1 MTVAK
6 RIAVSADQIAW
17 YTLPGSSGEWNDE
30 AEQIDD
36 TIFGHTFTST
46 QPGLITWTANAQAF
60 YKGFAGYVA
69 SIKAQ
74 GTATQ
79 MTDEPLANVPGSP
92 LIYAVVDATKNVWDY
107 TKPLVVNV
115 GGQPVNPSDIES
127 IDWLFGRVVFDD
139 NYVVGGPVTVT
150 GSYLPMTEVAR
161 ANSFTLT
168 QTAETVDHTD
178 YAIAHANDGY
188 RVFYPGLRTISLELG
203 GFYDADD
210 AVWEILEGRQEAV
223 IEINPDGSGMSL
235 ARGIFK
241 LVTRNQSGDVGAL
254 EEQTRT
260 FNLSVPEGMDI
271 IFNWVHDIDTTLS
284 PAVRILLDAYITQS
298 RPWVSYEPEGPNEL
312 VFRGQAVLTDV
323 SLSSSLD
330 AMNEF
335 TANFQGSD
343 KPVRGGVSS

>member
-6 RIAVSADQIAW
+6 RVAISADGNAW
-17 YTLPGSSGEWNDE
+17 YTLPGSTGEWNDE

-36 TIFGHTFTST
+36 TIFGQTFTST
-46 QPGLITWTANAQAF
+46 QPGLITWTSNAQAF

-69 SIKAQ
+69 SVKSSGSSVA
-74 GTATQ
+74 
-79 MTDEPLANVPGSP
+79 ANGEAMSQIGAS
-92 LIYAVVDATKNVWDY
+92 LTFAVTDATKNVWDY
-107 TKPLVVNV
+107 TKGITVYS
-115 GGQPVNPSDIES
+115 GGVEVAEEDIES
-127 IDWLFGRVVFDD
+127 INWLFGRVTFVSGFAPG
-139 NYVVGGPVTVT
+139 VITVDVE
-150 GSYLPMTEVAR
+150 YLPMTEVSR

-168 QTAETVDHTD
+168 QTAETIDRTD
-178 YAIAHANDGY
+178 YQIAHGNDGY
-188 RVFYPGLRTISLELG
+188 RVFDPGLRTISLELG

-210 AVWEILEGRQEAV
+210 AVWEILEGRTEAV

-260 FNLSVPEGMDI
+260 FNLSVPEGLDI
-271 IFNWVHDIDTTLS
+271 IFDWVHDDDTTLS
-284 PAVRILLDAYITQS
+284 QAVRILLDAYINQTKPYI
-298 RPWVSYEPEGPNEL
+298 RYEPDGPNEL
-312 VFRGQAVLTDV
+312 IFQGQAVLTDV

-343 KPVRGGVSS
+343 QPTRGDITS

>member
-6 RIAVSADQIAW
+6 RVAVSAAGVDW
-17 YTLPGSSGEWNDE
+17 FTLPGSSGEWNDE

-69 SIKAQ
+69 SIKSS
-74 GTATQ
+74 GTAVALVASAMSLVSGKTYKI
-79 MTDEPLANVPGSP
+79 T
-92 LIYAVVDATKNVWDY
+92 DATRNIWDY
-107 TKPLVVNV
+107 TKATTFSD
-115 GGQPVNPSDIES
+115 GGTPIAAADIET
-127 IDWLFGRVVFDD
+127 IDWLFGQVTFKSS
-139 NYVVGGPVTVT
+139 YVPSGAITVDGYYLPVT
-150 GSYLPMTEVAR
+150 EVSR

-168 QTAETVDHTD
+168 QTAETVDRTD
-178 YAIAHANDGY
+178 YAITHANDGY
-188 RVFYPGLRTISLELG
+188 RVFDPGLRTISLELG
-203 GFYDADD
+203 GFYDQDD
-210 AVWEILEGRQEAV
+210 AVWEILEGRQEVV
-223 IEINPDGSGMSL
+223 IEINPDGSGLSL

-260 FNLSVPEGMDI
+260 FNLSIPEGMDVV
-271 IFNWVHDIDTTLS
+271 FNWVHDANTTLS
-284 PAVRILLDAYITQS
+284 PAVRVLLDAYINQEKPFI
-298 RPWVSYEPEGPNEL
+298 RYEPDGPSDI
-312 VFRGQAVLTDV
+312 VFQGQGVLTDV

-335 TANFQGSD
+335 TAAFQGSD
-343 KPVRGGVSS
+343 QPTRGGISS

>member
-1 MTVAK
+1 MTIAK
-6 RIAVSADQIAW
+6 RVAVSADGVD
-17 YTLPGSSGEWNDE
+17 YFTLPGSSGEWNDE

-46 QPGLITWTANAQAF
+46 QPGLITWTSNAQAF

-69 SIKAQ
+69 SIKAS
-74 GTATQ
+74 GTPTAMTGAPMTQ
-79 MTDEPLANVPGSP
+79 
-92 LIYAVVDATKNVWDY
+92 VVTSKTYVIADATRNVWDY
-107 TKPLVVNV
+107 TKTLTVKDN
-115 GGQPVNPSDIES
+115 GAPVAASNIES
-127 IDWLFGRVVFDD
+127 IDWLFGRVTFKAT
-139 NYVVGGPVTVT
+139 YVVTGPVTVD
-150 GSYLPMTEVAR
+150 GFYMPIAEVSR

-168 QTAETVDHTD
+168 QTAETVDRTD
-178 YAIAHANDGY
+178 YAITHANDGY
-188 RVFYPGLRTISLELG
+188 RVFDPGLRTISLELG
-203 GFYDADD
+203 GFYDSAD
-210 AVWEILEGRQEAV
+210 AVWEILEGRQEVV

-260 FNLSVPEGMDI
+260 FNLSIPEGMDI
-271 IFNWVHDIDTTLS
+271 VFNWVHDANTTLS
-284 PAVRILLDAYITQS
+284 PAVRVLLDAYIGQTKPYL
-298 RPWVSYEPEGPNEL
+298 RYEPEGPGDV
-312 VFRGQAVLTDV
+312 VFSGQAVLTDV

-335 TANFQGSD
+335 QANFQGSD

>member
-6 RIAVSADQIAW
+6 RVEVSADAIDW
-17 YTLPGSSGEWNDE
+17 FTLPGSSGEWNDE

-46 QPGLITWTANAQAF
+46 QPGLITWTSNAQAY

-69 SIKAQ
+69 SIKAS
-74 GTATQ
+74 GTPTALAAA
-79 MTDEPLANVPGSP
+79 PLQQVGASQVWE
-92 LIYAVVDATKNVWDY
+92 IADATRNIWDY
-107 TKPLVVNV
+107 TKSLTVSANGVAVPAAN
-115 GGQPVNPSDIES
+115 IES
-127 IDWLFGRVVFDD
+127 INWLFGRIEFVAG
-139 NYVVGGPVTVT
+139 YVPAGPVTVD
-150 GSYLPMTEVAR
+150 GHYLPTAEVSR

-188 RVFYPGLRTISLELG
+188 RVFRPGLRTISLELG
-203 GFYDADD
+203 GFYDSAD
-210 AVWEILEGRQEAV
+210 AVWEILEGRQEMV

-260 FNLSVPEGMDI
+260 FNLSVPEGMDV
-271 IFNWVHDIDTTLS
+271 IFDWVHDPNTTLS
-284 PAVRILLDAYITQS
+284 PAVRVLLDAYINQELPYV
-298 RPWVSYEPEGPNEL
+298 RYMPEGPDDV
-312 VFRGQAVLTDV
+312 VFTGQAVLTDV

-335 TANFQGSD
+335 TAAFQGSD
-343 KPVRGGVSS
+343 QPVRGGISS